1 MNITDAVTIEEEPNL
16 SIRVQPN
23 QIPITGGSVLPP
35 KSQTRQ
41 QTQLPARMG
50 VRVYGIWVARRN
62 DVLFY
67 YVHSVPIRSGGR
79 GGGAEATPRGRF
91 GTGGFNAWNIRLGL
105 FVFGRGKWP
114 KFVKHGLVI
123 R

>member
-41 QTQLPARMG
+41 QTQLPASMG

-67 YVHSVPIRSGGR
+67 YVHSVPTQAGGGR
-79 GGGAEATPRGRF
+79 EEGPEATLEGGSGPGDSTL
-91 GTGGFNAWNIRLGL
+91 GT
-105 FVFGRGKWP
+105 FVSFLRVWSREMAQ
-114 KFVKHGLVI
+114 V